1 MQIEIW
7 QAIQH
12 PLENHKFHF
21 GHKPSHGESMSCENL
36 SDDLQCC
43 WANILTNPGVA
54 DTRCFSRCDS
64 PKIQQANA
72 TCQKKSTNDV
82 SWIHIRTSNNQQLQ
96 ELVNIIFP

>member
-1 MQIEIW
+1 MMQIEIW

-43 WANILTNPGVA
+43 WANILTIPGVA
-54 DTRCFSRCDS
+54 DTHCFSYRDS
-64 PKIQQANA
+64 PKIQQTNANA
-72 TCQKKSTNDV
+72 KKDQQMMFPEYTLVLPTTN
-82 SWIHIRTSNNQQLQ
+82 N
-96 ELVNIIFP
+96 FK